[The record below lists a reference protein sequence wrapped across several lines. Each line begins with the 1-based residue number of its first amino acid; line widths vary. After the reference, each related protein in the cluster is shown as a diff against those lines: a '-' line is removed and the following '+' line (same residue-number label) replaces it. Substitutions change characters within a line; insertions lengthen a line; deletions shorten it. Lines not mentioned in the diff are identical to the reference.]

1 MTAAETKAGTMFARI
16 GAAMLLAATL
26 AGCSNLTSA
35 EQRTLSG
42 GAIGAAGGAAIT
54 AIAGGP
60 VLLGTAIGAG
70 VGAVAGAVSR

>member
-1 MTAAETKAGTMFARI
+1 MMTQTRSLSMFARL
-16 GAAMLLAATL
+16 GTALLLAAAL
-26 AGCSNLTSA
+26 AGCSNLTPA

-70 VGAVAGAVSR
+70 VGAVAGAVAH

>member
-1 MTAAETKAGTMFARI
+1 MQRTAERGTLSVRAGVAIM
-16 GAAMLLAATL
+16 AAMAL
-26 AGCSNLTSA
+26 AGCSNLTA
-35 EQRTLSG
+35 AQQRTLSG